1 MRSKTVLSIIAF
13 VAAFGISVL
22 LAPRPAVSSVN
33 ALSYQ
38 TKRCAETSYRMTG
51 LLEKDIAN
59 GNVRDRKM
67 ADARSQGASYGSPI
81 YNLNYAAAMAS
92 YSKASKSIE
101 TAGLPSDFR
110 AAWDEHMDA
119 WEAYAEFLKE
129 SIDSDGKITRERS
142 FYRNAALYDREI
154 SRTWYKVLLIAS
166 ENGAKIPAGAY

>member
-22 LAPRPAVSSVN
+22 LAPRPAVSSVS

-38 TKRCAETSYRMTG
+38 TRKCTETSHKMTR
-51 LLEKDIAN
+51 LLEQDIAN
-59 GNVRDRKM
+59 GYARDRKM
-67 ADARSQGASYGSPI
+67 RDARSQGASYGSPI

-92 YSKASKSIE
+92 YSNASKSIDA
-101 TAGLPSDFR
+101 AGLPSDFR
-110 AAWDEHMDA
+110 AAWNDHMDA

-129 SIDSDGKITRERS
+129 NIDSNGKIPRERS

-166 ENGAKIPAGAY
+166 ENGAEIPAGAY